1 MSILQRI
8 HAIWPTIDALEALL
22 PVARVFTGRVPADI
36 VLPCCSVTQDN
47 STGNERTSDGL
58 YRDVQIQFSVWVAKE
73 QHDAG
78 AAIQAAI
85 ENGFASR
92 DFADGD
98 NRVLDMRLEDSG
110 ELEEDDEAEPLWQF
124 ITTFTALERRDRV
137 Q

>member
-8 HAIWPTIDALEALL
+8 HTIWPTIAALEALL
-22 PVARVFTGRVPADI
+22 PVARVSTGRVPDGTRK
-36 VLPCCSVTQDN
+36 PFCSITAPN
-47 STGNERTSDGL
+47 STASERTSQGL
-58 YRDVQIQFSVWVAKE
+58 YRDAQIQFSVWVAKE

-92 DFADGD
+92 DFADGA
-98 NRVLDMRLEDSG
+98 NRVIDMRLEDSG

-124 ITTFTALERRDRV
+124 ITTFTAAERRDRV